1 MKGAGAAGDRVD
13 EGAGYYSKMSP
24 NLGRPNGLPFLMRV
38 NPPIQVDAIRNT
50 GTLLVNRF

>member
-1 MKGAGAAGDRVD
+1 MKGAGAAR
-13 EGAGYYSKMSP
+13 AGYYSKMSP